1 MPGTMRSIL
10 IVEDEPLI
18 AMMLEDF
25 LETLG
30 HRSSPAATVV
40 DEALGHV
47 EAGGF
52 EVAIL
57 DVSLK
62 DGQQVWPVADRL
74 AAAGTPFILATGGHV
89 EPPPAAH
96 AGAPVLVQA
105 LYDRRDRARAGPR
118 LRRLSAPAM
127 TKRQAPDAWSLLS
140 IPVFLYLASCA
151 VLFFAQTALIF
162 PVGQVAPPARCRRAP
177 SALDLAARLGRAAA
191 RRPHPARPP
200 GRERAR

>member
-30 HRSSPAATVV
+30 HKVVASCDSVEAAL
-40 DEALGHV
+40 EHV

-62 DGQQVWPVADRL
+62 DGFKVWPVADRL
-74 AAAGTPFILATGGHV
+74 AEAGTPFVLATGGHI

-96 AGAPVLVQA
+96 AGAPVLA
-105 LYDRRDRARAGPR
+105 KPY
-118 LRRLSAPAM
+118 
-127 TKRQAPDAWSLLS
+127 TIDA
-140 IPVFLYLASCA
+140 IEP
-151 VLFFAQTALIF
+151 
-162 PVGQVAPPARCRRAP
+162 
-177 SALDLAARLGRAAA
+177 ALDLACG
-191 RRPHPARPP
+191 
-200 GRERAR
+200 G